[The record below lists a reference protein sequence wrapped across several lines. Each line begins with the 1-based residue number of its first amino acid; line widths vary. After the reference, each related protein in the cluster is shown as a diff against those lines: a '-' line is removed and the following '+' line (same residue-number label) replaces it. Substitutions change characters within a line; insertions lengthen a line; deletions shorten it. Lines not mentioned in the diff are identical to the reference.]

1 MVDLSAAPVRV
12 ALDAFGGDNAPD
24 AIVAGALAVAG
35 ENIQVLLVGR
45 EADLKRAL
53 PPRAAHIEI
62 VDAPDVIKSGDE
74 PVKAVRGQ
82 ADSSLVV
89 AAKLVATGRADAFVS
104 AGNTGAVVAAGLLHV
119 RRMKGV
125 IRPAI
130 CVALP
135 ALPSPVVFLDI
146 GANAEVR
153 SEHLRQFAIMGQA
166 YASAVLGLAA
176 PTVGLLSIGEEPTK
190 GGAAV
195 IEAHAVLAAD
205 SAINFRG
212 NVEGRDVLNHVVDVV
227 VTDGFTGN
235 VALKVM
241 EGTATAM
248 FNLMRAAAADS
259 PRAKIGGLLLRP
271 ALRGLRAA
279 LDPEEYGGTYLL
291 GLNGVV
297 IIAHGNS
304 QPRGVANAVRTGA
317 RGVRSGLLRTI
328 AARIDKSAEP
338 R

>member
-1 MVDLSAAPVRV
+1 MADVAAPVRV
-12 ALDAFGGDNAPD
+12 ALDAFGGDNAPE

-35 ENIQVLLVGR
+35 ENVQVLLVGR
-45 EADLKRAL
+45 SADLRSMVPQSAG
-53 PPRAAHIEI
+53 HIEI
-62 VDAPDVIKSGDE
+62 VDATDVINSGDE
-74 PVKAVRGQ
+74 PVKAVRRQ
-82 ADSSLVV
+82 PDSSLVV
-89 AAKLVATGRADAFVS
+89 AAKLVADGRADAFVS
-104 AGNTGAVVAAGLLHV
+104 AGNTGAVVAAGLLYV

-166 YASAVLGLAA
+166 YASEVLGLLA

-190 GGAAV
+190 GSAAV

-205 SAINFRG
+205 ASINFAG

-241 EGTATAM
+241 EGTATVM
-248 FNLMRAAAADS
+248 FKHMRAAAEES
-259 PRAKIGGLLLRP
+259 PRAKLGGLLLRP
-271 ALRGLRAA
+271 ALRALRAS
-279 LDPEEYGGTYLL
+279 LDPEDYGGTYLL

-304 QPRGVANAVRTGA
+304 QARGIANA
-317 RGVRSGLLRTI
+317 S
-328 AARIDKSAEP
+328 AAAQ
-338 R
+338 